1 MAKIIKDKR
10 LQDDAWQ
17 VLPLSEEQTPE
28 ALLAL
33 ELPENPVLVPLAL
46 WRLRA
51 DELCPRANAGTLG
64 VWLAPGDDPKEIAD
78 DVDNFAVIGVSFP
91 KFADGRGFSTGRLL
105 RERYGYKGELRA
117 FGDISR
123 DQLFYLSR
131 VGFNS
136 FVFPAGRD
144 AEDAL
149 PSFNDFPETYQG
161 ATDRPDPLFRRRVA
175 ALSN

>member
-17 VLPLSEEQTPE
+17 VMALGDEQE
-28 ALLAL
+28 IVAS
-33 ELPENPVLVPLAL
+33 PVLVPLAVWRARAAEL
-46 WRLRA
+46 RLRA
-51 DELCPRANAGTLG
+51 QSGSVG
-64 VWLAPGDDPKEIAD
+64 VWLAPDEDPKEIAD
-78 DVDNFAVIGVSFP
+78 DIRKLPVIGVSFP

-105 RERYGYKGELRA
+105 RERYGFKGELRA

-149 PSFNDFPETYQG
+149 PSFKDFPETYQG
-161 ATDRPDPLFRRRVA
+161 ATDQPDPLFRRRVA
-175 ALSN
+175 